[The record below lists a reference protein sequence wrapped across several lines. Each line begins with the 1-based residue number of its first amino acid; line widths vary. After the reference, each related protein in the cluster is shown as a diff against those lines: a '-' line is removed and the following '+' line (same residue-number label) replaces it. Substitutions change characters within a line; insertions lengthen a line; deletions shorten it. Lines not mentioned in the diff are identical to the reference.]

1 MKHLFFYPLI
11 ASFLFIAFSCKYN
24 DDPLWDSVNDLD
36 NRVTNLEK
44 FCNDINININSL
56 QTIVQVIQSNG
67 YAMNVTPVIESGVE
81 VGYKISFSDNKSV
94 IIYHGTSG
102 KDGANGLTPNI
113 GANCNW
119 WIGNTDTGVKATS
132 IISGGAD
139 GNNGTGGLTPNIG
152 DNGNWWIGST
162 DTGVK
167 ASGTNG
173 QNGIDGQDGTTP
185 IIGVKKDTDGRWY
198 WTQKIG
204 TTDVTWILD
213 EDGNKIE
220 VNKNN
225 EDVPITGSFPTI
237 GINQDGNWTIDYG
250 NGAEEILDTTGN
262 PIKAQGDKGDKGDSG
277 DSGNSGNT
285 IFQNI
290 TQDNKYVYF
299 TLSDGT
305 IIYIPK
311 YDEKIIDFVDPHVKT
326 ICLLYWD
333 EDKDGELSKIEAAKV
348 KTIDG
353 VFNGKDIFA
362 FSELKYFT
370 GLTSIGTE
378 FSQSPN
384 LAVIS
389 IPNSVTQ
396 IVSGAFSN
404 LQNLISVTIGNGVQK
419 IGNRAFYSCINLKDV
434 IFEDNSS
441 LTELGELDNDFIQH
455 GGVFGR
461 CLSLKN
467 INLPDGLLRIG
478 SGDFS
483 GTSIAS
489 ITIPSSINEI
499 GIRAFTDCEV
509 LTTMYFKSTLPPSI
523 SAQRGFFKDYNK
535 VADGIPKGL
544 TIYVPTNSVNAY
556 KQTGGW
562 SFYSSNIA
570 GYSY

>member
-11 ASFLFIAFSCKYN
+11 ASFLVVAFSCKYN

-44 FCNDINININSL
+44 FCNDINTNINSL
-56 QTIVQVIQSNG
+56 QTIVQVMQNNG
-67 YAMNVTPVIESGVE
+67 YIMNITPVIESGIE

-102 KDGANGLTPNI
+102 KNGKNGLTPNIGTNGNWWIGDTDTGVKATSIILGGADGNNGANGLTPNI
-113 GANCNW
+113 GTNGNW
-119 WIGNTDTGVKATS
+119 WIGNTDTGVKAS
-132 IISGGAD
+132 
-139 GNNGTGGLTPNIG
+139 
-152 DNGNWWIGST
+152 
-162 DTGVK
+162 
-167 ASGTNG
+167 
-173 QNGIDGQDGTTP
+173 GIDGQNGATP

-204 TTDVTWILD
+204 ETDATWIFD

-225 EDVPITGSFPTI
+225 EDATITGSFPTI

-250 NGAEEILDTTGN
+250 DGAEEILDTTGN
-262 PIKAQGDKGDKGDSG
+262 PVRAQGDKGDSG
-277 DSGNSGNT
+277 DSGNT

-311 YDEKIIDFVDPHVKT
+311 FDEKIIDFVDPYVKT

-348 KTIDG
+348 TTIDG
-353 VFNGKDIFA
+353 VFKGKDIFA
-362 FSELKYFT
+362 FSELKHFT

-384 LAVIS
+384 LAIIS

-396 IVSGAFSN
+396 IESGAFRD

-419 IGNRAFYSCINLKDV
+419 IGNRAFNLCINLKDV
-434 IFEDNSS
+434 IFEENSS
-441 LTELGELDNDFIQH
+441 LTELGELDNDFIRYA
-455 GGVFGR
+455 GVFGR
-461 CLSLKN
+461 CQSLKN
-467 INLPDGLLRIG
+467 IKLPDGLLRIG

-489 ITIPSSINEI
+489 ITIPSSVNEI
-499 GIRAFTDCEV
+499 GIRAFTDCEA

-523 SAQRGFFKDYNK
+523 SAERGFFKDYNK
-535 VADGIPKGL
+535 IADGIPNGL

-562 SFYSSNIA
+562 SLYSSYIT
-570 GYSY
+570 GYNY